1 MADVVEAKTPDPTT
15 GFFEG
20 LAALGHA
27 PLLARSSGTVRFE
40 LTEGKRVEYWL
51 VTVDKGD
58 LTARRGAGDADTVVR
73 TTRAFFDELAAGRQ
87 NAMAA
92 MLRGAIRADGNLG
105 LAVQLERLFPGPP
118 ATRVA
123 TERPR

>member
-1 MADVVEAKTPDPTT
+1 MADAAETTHPDPTT

-40 LTEGKRVEYWL
+40 LTQGKRVEYWL

-58 LTARRGAGDADTVVR
+58 LTATRGAGDADTVVR
-73 TTRAFFDELAAGRQ
+73 TTRALFDELAAGRQ

-92 MLRGAIRADGNLG
+92 MLRGAIRAEGNLG
-105 LAVQLERLFPGPP
+105 LAVQLERLFPGPLTTG
-118 ATRVA
+118 AV
-123 TERPR
+123 TERRR